1 MEPEGTEIGLDK
13 NNDTGTAG
21 QPIVQ
26 EEEYSQGEIAPVE
39 KDLPE
44 NTDPAGE
51 EEPAR
56 VKEHNGEK
64 EHRKDTGRTEEK
76 DPAGEEEAARVKA
89 HTGEKEH
96 RKDTDSKGWKDPAG
110 EKWSEKEHHGG
121 PPPGNVPIPVPDGD
135 PGEHNAGVPFPGT
148 GKKTRVKKK
157 PVNPRP
163 VTDVHRKTEIFGMA
177 GTSFPEEPARV
188 RRRTER
194 SLKDPGFGISYAQ
207 AEKAMQDLVCS
218 LVERQ
223 DRMNAGILLDIRFM
237 QEDIGIL
244 QDQLSTLKTR
254 KSGSAAAGEK
264 K

>member
-13 NNDTGTAG
+13 INDTGTAG
-21 QPIVQ
+21 QPVVQ
-26 EEEYSQGEIAPVE
+26 EEEYSQGESGTVE
-39 KDLPE
+39 KDLAE
-44 NTDPAGE
+44 KNE
-51 EEPAR
+51 SCR
-56 VKEHNGEK
+56 VKKDPPGEK
-64 EHRKDTGRTEEK
+64 EHL
-76 DPAGEEEAARVKA
+76 
-89 HTGEKEH
+89 
-96 RKDTDSKGWKDPAG
+96 KDTDSMGGKDVA
-110 EKWSEKEHHGG
+110 EKNWSEKEHYGG

-135 PGEHNAGVPFPGT
+135 PGEHSAGVASPGT

-157 PVNPRP
+157 PVNPGP

-194 SLKDPGFGISYAQ
+194 CLKDPGFGISYAQ

-223 DRMNAGILLDIRFM
+223 DRMNAGILLDIKFM

-244 QDQLSTLKTR
+244 QDQLYTLKTR